1 MLFLSPGPTDLILV
15 PVRLASQGKQV
26 GPAFV
31 LILSKTLTHWKL
43 PSKRQRRIQN

>member
-1 MLFLSPGPTDLILV
+1 MLFLSPGPTDLILL

-31 LILSKTLTHWKL
+31 
-43 PSKRQRRIQN
+43 